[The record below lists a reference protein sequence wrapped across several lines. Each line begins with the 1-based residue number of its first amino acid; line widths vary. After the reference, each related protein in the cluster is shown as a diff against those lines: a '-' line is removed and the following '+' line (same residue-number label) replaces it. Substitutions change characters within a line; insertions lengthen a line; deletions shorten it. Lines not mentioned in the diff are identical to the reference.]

1 MSVVESLFTLNPF
14 GKEDECAKMI
24 IDSSLREFI
33 LSNITIAGQ
42 QYTLSF
48 WVKSDDPGT
57 LTAANHSIQTTDTW
71 QRFVHTFV
79 ANKEYVTFN
88 FSDAGTYY
96 IYHSQLELG
105 NKATDWSPD
114 PEDMEV
120 DVDEFKTTVE
130 TSYATRSELSKT
142 AEGIRQTVSGTYST
156 KGELEEY
163 KETVASQF
171 SQVPGQISA
180 EFTKTEE
187 RITEVDGVLTSKLN
201 KIYKHIKLSDQGI
214 TIGSSGSSVTL
225 RLDNESGIE
234 FWKTADL
241 NDDGIPKDG
250 REAFGRWDGDNFYTG
265 NIVVR
270 TTERAQ
276 FGDFAFVPRSDG
288 SLMFLKVGG

>member
-24 IDSSLREFI
+24 IDSSSQEFV
-33 LSNITIAGQ
+33 LSNITIAGR

-57 LTAANHSIQTTDTW
+57 LTAANHSIQTTDAW
-71 QRFVHTFV
+71 QRFAHTFV
-79 ANKEYVTFN
+79 ADKEYVTFS
-88 FSDAGTYY
+88 FSDTGTYY

-105 NKATDWSPD
+105 NKATDWAPD
-114 PEDMEV
+114 PEDLEV
-120 DVDEFKTTVE
+120 DVDEFKSTVE
-130 TSYATRSELSKT
+130 TSYATRSELSTT
-142 AEGIRQTVSGTYST
+142 AEGIRQTVSDTYST

-171 SQVPGQISA
+171 YQVPGQISA
-180 EFTKTEE
+180 EFAKTEE
-187 RITEVDGVLTSKLN
+187 RITEVDGELRSNLN

-214 TIGSSGSSVTL
+214 TIGSSDSSVTL
-225 RLDNESGIE
+225 RLDNKKGIE

-241 NDDGIPKDG
+241 NDDGTAKEG
-250 REAFGRWDGDNFYTG
+250 REAFGRWDGDYFHTG
-265 NIVVR
+265 NIKVR

-276 FGDFAFVPRSDG
+276 FGNFAFVTRDDG
-288 SLMFLKVGG
+288 SIMFLKVGG